1 MGTLELVLMGIFLGL
16 GSFFAFT
23 GAVGLLRMPDFFTRL
38 HAAGKADTL
47 AQTFILVGLLILT
60 FATADHSIQVSLKL
74 ILITLFIYV
83 TAPTATHAITKAAY
97 LDGARPWKG
106 GK

>member
-1 MGTLELVLMGIFLGL
+1 MGILELVLMGIFLGL
-16 GSFFAFT
+16 GSFFALT

>member
-1 MGTLELVLMGIFLGL
+1 MGTLELILMGLFLGV
-16 GSFFAFT
+16 GCFFAFT
-23 GAVGLLRMPDFFTRL
+23 GAVGLTRMPDFYSRL

-47 AQTFILVGLLILT
+47 AQTFILIGLLILT
-60 FATADHSIQVSLKL
+60 FAMKDHSIQVSIKL

-106 GK
+106 KR